1 MFQKTSKYHTS
12 AFAVP
17 LSLVIGLSA
26 GGVMA
31 AAHEGPEFLS
41 TPSGEGVKTNYGE
54 CWNAKGGSMDAMGCV
69 EEVMELDSDG
79 DGVPDSRDK
88 CPNTPQGVSVD
99 ADGCPIDSDGD
110 GVPDYRDQC
119 PGTPPGAKVDSNG
132 CEIIP
137 SLSINVTADHFAFD
151 SAVLK
156 RKMLD
161 ELDDV
166 AARVKASKGDEMLEI
181 VGHTDSTG
189 PEAYNLGLSERRAQS
204 AANYLEGK
212 GVSMSRI
219 TVKGMGESAPVAS
232 NATREGRAMNR
243 RVEINTK

>member
-1 MFQKTSKYHTS
+1 M
-12 AFAVP
+12 
-17 LSLVIGLSA
+17 
-26 GGVMA
+26 
-31 AAHEGPEFLS
+31 
-41 TPSGEGVKTNYGE
+41 KTNYGE